1 MWRQLQARLGKNKEV
16 KTSIEWESIGWISHV
31 FNSIGNSKDKNI
43 DQILGKSMK
52 ECLCRH
58 FSRNE
63 KKEKERQRF
72 N

>member
-1 MWRQLQARLGKNKEV
+1 MCRQLQARLGKNKEV
-16 KTSIEWESIGWISHV
+16 KTSIEWDSIGWISHV
-31 FNSIGNSKDKNI
+31 FKSIGNSKDKNI

-52 ECLCRH
+52 ECLGRH

-63 KKEKERQRF
+63 KKEKERQRL